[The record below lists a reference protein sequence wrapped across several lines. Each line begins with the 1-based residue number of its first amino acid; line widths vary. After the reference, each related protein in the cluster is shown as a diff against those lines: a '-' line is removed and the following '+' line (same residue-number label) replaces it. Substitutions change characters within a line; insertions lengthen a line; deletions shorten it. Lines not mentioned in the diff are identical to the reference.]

1 MLASFFGL
9 VPYVYQSAGKLY
21 TGPITKQGSKHMRW
35 ILVQVARAA
44 SKVKG
49 SRLERFFLRIKARRG
64 SNVATIALARKILCI
79 LYHLLINQEM
89 YEEETIKKSKPSK
102 NGIMKSSLP
111 REMNLE
117 DMIEV
122 IRQSGYSVDRV
133 DRRAHG

>member
-1 MLASFFGL
+1 M
-9 VPYVYQSAGKLY
+9 
-21 TGPITKQGSKHMRW
+21 
-35 ILVQVARAA
+35 
-44 SKVKG
+44 
-49 SRLERFFLRIKARRG
+49 
-64 SNVATIALARKILCI
+64 ATIALARKILCI

-89 YEEETIKKSKPSK
+89 YEEATIKKSKPSK

-133 DRRAHG
+133 DRGSHG